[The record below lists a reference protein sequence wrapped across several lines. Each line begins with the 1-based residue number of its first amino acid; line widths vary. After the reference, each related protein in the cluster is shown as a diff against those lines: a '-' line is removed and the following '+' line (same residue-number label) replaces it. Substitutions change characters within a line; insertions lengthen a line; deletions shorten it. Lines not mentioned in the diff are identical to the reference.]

1 MASGIWVVVDF
12 WILAAVVGGGDRGI
26 GVVVAAVDSC
36 IVLTLMSDVFDQ
48 ESYSLVWSL
57 WLDVAIR

>member
-1 MASGIWVVVDF
+1 MASGILVV
-12 WILAAVVGGGDRGI
+12 IGGGDRGI
-26 GVVVAAVDSC
+26 VVVAAAVDSC

>member
-1 MASGIWVVVDF
+1 MASGILVV
-12 WILAAVVGGGDRGI
+12 IGGGDRGL
-26 GVVVAAVDSC
+26 GVVVDSC